1 MVERLKMKLTKKQ
14 KEKLIG
20 KKIIVDHILVK
31 ENEWPVDDSIYIT
44 KSLRKT
50 KTEKLKE
57 PVKAVIVGFTH
68 LCEGKF
74 HYDGDAMDFICT
86 KRIPC
91 IKIASGVIG
100 KIQHTPMRLNIN
112 TLLSVVGKM
121 KKKETLV
128 DCPVCGGDGKET
140 CTNPDHGF
148 ISGMGGFE
156 VSRLGCPVCGHDPE
170 HKVPNGGGCD
180 FCNGTGEVTEKK
192 AEELEA

>member
-1 MVERLKMKLTKKQ
+1 MKLTKKQ
-14 KEKLIG
+14 KELMIG

-31 ENEWPVDDSIYIT
+31 ENEWPVDDSIYLT

-91 IKIASGVIG
+91 IKIASGVTG
-100 KIQHTPMRLNIN
+100 KIQYAPSAV
-112 TLLSVVGKM
+112 LLGSLKSII
-121 KKKETLV
+121 KKT
-128 DCPVCGGDGKET
+128 
-140 CTNPDHGF
+140 
-148 ISGMGGFE
+148 S
-156 VSRLGCPVCGHDPE
+156 
-170 HKVPNGGGCD
+170 
-180 FCNGTGEVTEKK
+180 KK
-192 AEELEA
+192 